1 MSRIL
6 FFLGIFI
13 VIAVAWSISRRRSE
27 LTIKERDELAAHK
40 KGARP
45 LRWESRWSA
54 AHTAG
59 RIFLS
64 AMPCIGAESHT
75 VRPNAEM
82 QTNRERRHFHHAGG
96 TSEGRPFFAS
106 LFVVLSP
113 ESVLG

>member
-27 LTIKERDELAAHK
+27 LTIKERDELEELRRTQKGRTPAAV
-40 KGARP
+40 GEPMERC
-45 LRWESRWSA
+45 
-54 AHTAG
+54 AHCGTYFPKCDAV
-59 RIFLS
+59 
-64 AMPCIGAESHT
+64 H
-75 VRPNAEM
+75 RPNAEM